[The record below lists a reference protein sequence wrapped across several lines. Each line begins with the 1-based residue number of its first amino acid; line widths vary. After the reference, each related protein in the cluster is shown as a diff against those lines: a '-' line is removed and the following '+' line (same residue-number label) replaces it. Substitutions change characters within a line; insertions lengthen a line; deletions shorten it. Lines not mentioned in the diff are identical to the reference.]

1 MMESEMERSLGLK
14 PKKRDYNK
22 LYEDILINKRKNK

>member
-1 MMESEMERSLGLK
+1 MERSLGLK

-22 LYEDILINKRKNK
+22 LFEDTFINKEKKK